1 MQTTLRIDDALYRKA
16 KARAAS
22 LGISLTQLF
31 EEALRAKLRERS
43 SPRHRRRVRLPVS
56 SASGDLISST
66 KNLEELIEA
75 ADLVDDQ
82 RMVKARHISTVH

>member
-16 KARAAS
+16 KARAPY

-31 EEALRAKLRERS
+31 EEALRAKLRKRS
-43 SPRHRRRVRLPVS
+43 SPRHSRRVRLPVS
-56 SASGDLISST
+56 SPSGGLISST

-75 ADLVDDQ
+75 ADLVDDP
-82 RMVKARHISTVH
+82 RMVARL

>member
-16 KARAAS
+16 KARAAY

-43 SPRHRRRVRLPVS
+43 SPRHRSRVPLPVS
-56 SASGDLISST
+56 SASGGLLSST
-66 KNLEELIEA
+66 NNLKKLIEA
-75 ADLVDDQ
+75 ADLADDQ
-82 RMVKARHISTVH
+82 RMVARL

>member
-43 SPRHRRRVRLPVS
+43 SPRRRMRVRLPVS
-56 SASGDLISST
+56 SAKRGPDLFNE
-66 KNLEELIEA
+66 KLGR
-75 ADLVDDQ
+75 AD
-82 RMVKARHISTVH
+82 RSRRSC